1 MTGWQ
6 LIGGDPAPGSPR
18 GVEAAATAFDKVVSH
33 VEKIRDGLRG
43 AGAEHSVASW
53 KGEAAEKFRSQVKT
67 LPRDLGLVA
76 LSYRQ
81 ASAALRVYASAL
93 RDAQQTAVR
102 IRESARQAA
111 ETAHRAES
119 ERNRYEEE
127 LRALDARLRS
137 ARLRRDET
145 QRRYNEATDPAVRST
160 LQAELGAA
168 RALVSRLESDHRAT
182 VAARDR
188 HERAR
193 RTALDHLER
202 QRRAATVVRDRMS
215 RAADTAVRKLE
226 RAEKEAQLPG
236 WLTRSWEDGALWV
249 RTYGPVFAD
258 TFCKGAEWFSIAAK
272 LLPPGAPIFLTFAAV
287 FGGLS
292 VLSHT
297 AVLLASDDGPTAEEL
312 WKLGGSALVTVGAV
326 AGIGALVKGAK
337 VGTLA
342 ANSAKVAKYAGYAKQ
357 GTEVG
362 ESYAVDG
369 WAGAQSKVTGIVV
382 GYGVGVVSTHAV
394 KGIVAGLNSNPVTS
408 SVLDAASA
416 SLKDAKPQTVDL
428 DRMRFSFLKDL
439 GVEGS
444 ATLDGRAM
452 QSILGYGRIP
462 PGGFLPAHEGAEFL
476 ASHGLP
482 GEATTEA
489 IKESGAP
496 EAVTWVAEEGAT
508 WLADRFGTENTGASI
523 PVTLPIRPTPED
535 DTE

>member
-1 MTGWQ
+1 MTSWQ

-168 RALVSRLESDHRAT
+168 RALVSRLESDHRA
-182 VAARDR
+182 AMSARER

-202 QRRAATVVRDRMS
+202 QRRAATVVRDRMG

-236 WLTRSWEDGALWV
+236 WLTRAGTDSKLWV
-249 RTYGPVFAD
+249 QTYGPVFAD

-272 LLPPGAPIFLTFAAV
+272 VLPVGAPVFLSFAAA
-287 FGGLS
+287 FGGAS
-292 VLSHT
+292 
-297 AVLLASDDGPTAEEL
+297 LLTHWVVAGASDDGLTAEEL
-312 WKLGGSALVTVGAV
+312 WKLGGSVLVTVGAV
-326 AGIGALVKGAK
+326 SGLGALARGA
-337 VGTLA
+337 GTA
-342 ANSAKVAKYAGYAKQ
+342 ATAAKYASAAKYLGYAKE
-357 GTEVG
+357 GTDLG
-362 ESYAVDG
+362 EAYAKDG
-369 WAGAQSKVTGIVV
+369 WAGAGTHMTGVVV
-382 GYGVGVVSTHAV
+382 GYGVGLVSAHAV
-394 KGIVAGLNSNPVTS
+394 KGVVNGMNSNPVTS
-408 SVLDAASA
+408 SWLDAASA
-416 SLKDAKPQTVDL
+416 SVKNSGIRTADVTYT
-428 DRMRFSFLKDL
+428 R
-439 GVEGS
+439 S
-444 ATLDGRAM
+444 A

-462 PGGFLPAHEGAEFL
+462 PGGSLPAHDGLENL
-476 ASHGLP
+476 ASHALS
-482 GEATTEA
+482 EKAVDA
-489 IKESGAP
+489 AFQESGAK
-496 EAVTWVAEEGAT
+496 ELADWTAEEGARF
-508 WLADRFGTENTGASI
+508 LAERFSTGETAGSI
-523 PVTLPIRPTPED
+523 PVTLPMRPVPEED
-535 DTE
+535 SE